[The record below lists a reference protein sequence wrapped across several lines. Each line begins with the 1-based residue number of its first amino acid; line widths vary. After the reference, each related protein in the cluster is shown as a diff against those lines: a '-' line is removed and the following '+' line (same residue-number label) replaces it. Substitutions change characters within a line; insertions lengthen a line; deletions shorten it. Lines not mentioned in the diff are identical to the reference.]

1 MYTKPCICRFPGQ
14 GFSSSTKQRQKA
26 AIPEAPSHTVM
37 RELQCNLSVH
47 PVRAAVRIQPHGAER
62 RRKQKP
68 NPKPEVHNLSV
79 QRAGGVCKGLAGLGG
94 NGEVDQCALQ
104 PNSAIPIQR
113 TRRVELRR
121 PFPSLEPPAVR
132 IDDLASSMMPGA
144 ACGALPG
151 FPTPLGPPTQ
161 HLGPRQDTGA

>member
-1 MYTKPCICRFPGQ
+1 MGKAAGPPDDELAAHIAIALADSAGMAYLIRNTSLFKKSTCYDLVITCNYVYTKPCICRFPGQ

-94 NGEVDQCALQ
+94 NGEVDQCALK
-104 PNSAIPIQR
+104 P
-113 TRRVELRR
+113 RRNN
-121 PFPSLEPPAVR
+121 
-132 IDDLASSMMPGA
+132 
-144 ACGALPG
+144 
-151 FPTPLGPPTQ
+151 
-161 HLGPRQDTGA
+161 

>member
-1 MYTKPCICRFPGQ
+1 MIRGRARNHDRGAGAAPEHHHQPKTATARPQLKKVNAIAWYVYVYTKPCICRFPGQ

-26 AIPEAPSHTVM
+26 AIPEAPGHTIM
-37 RELQCNLSVH
+37 CELQCNLSVH

-94 NGEVDQCALQ
+94 NGEVDQCALK
-104 PNSAIPIQR
+104 P
-113 TRRVELRR
+113 RRNN
-121 PFPSLEPPAVR
+121 
-132 IDDLASSMMPGA
+132 
-144 ACGALPG
+144 
-151 FPTPLGPPTQ
+151 
-161 HLGPRQDTGA
+161 